1 MGPVIV
7 TECATGTVPITMA
20 RKWLAP
26 PAPPSAKGEA
36 EGRPYLVWLPKT
48 EPPWPGM
55 VIVHGAGSSKENHA
69 DFGRRCA
76 AAGWAALAYDQRGH
90 GDGSDEMSPDAVAD
104 CGRMARVLGEWDG
117 VDAGRICAR
126 GSSMGG
132 FVALHAAATSPA
144 IGAVIAICPAG
155 EEHLLRGLRDGSL
168 EFRAGDRA
176 RGDLEAW
183 LGEHDLRDAIE
194 LMGSKPK
201 ILIHAAGDERIP
213 SEFSAELH
221 ERAAEPRKLVIVPG
235 GHHRS
240 AQHDAELQGIALRW
254 IERQL

>member
-1 MGPVIV
+1 MRG
-7 TECATGTVPITMA
+7 AMS
-20 RKWLAP
+20 RKWLKP
-26 PAPPSAKGEA
+26 PAAPSARGEA
-36 EGRPYLVWLPKT
+36 DGRPYLVWLPKT

-90 GDGSDEMSPDAVAD
+90 GSGTDEISPEIVTD
-104 CGRMARVLGEWDG
+104 CGRMARVLGGWQG
-117 VDAGRICAR
+117 VDATRICVR

-132 FVALHAAATSPA
+132 FVALHAAATSA
-144 IGAVIAICPAG
+144 SIAAAIAICPAG
-155 EEHLLRGLRDGSL
+155 EEHLLRGLREDSL
-168 EFRAGDRA
+168 EFRASPRA

-183 LGEHDLRDAIE
+183 LTEHDVRDAVE
-194 LMGSKPK
+194 LIGAKPK
-201 ILIHAAGDERIP
+201 ILLHAAGDERIP

-221 ERAAEPRKLVIVPG
+221 ARAVDPRKLVIVPG

-240 AQHDAELQGIALRW
+240 VQHDGELQGVALRW
-254 IERQL
+254 IERSLDGRAPATAG